1 MDNHAYM
8 RSRSELEAQEWTS
21 GDTVILKRVP
31 VDLPLN
37 LADWFDPK
45 TLLCWID
52 GEVDKAELAESPLG
66 LQPPGARSRI
76 LATLLVYAFATQH
89 LELVEILRACRD
101 TEPFQ
106 SLVGEHQPYPREVD
120 HFRRLNRSLLEE
132 ILANVYLMALASKF
146 GVPVDHLPPAV
157 CRDVRMRAQER
168 LDIARHLSTW
178 DE

>member
-21 GDTVILKRVP
+21 GDTIILKRVP
-31 VDLPLN
+31 VNLPLN
-37 LADWFDPK
+37 LADWFDAK
-45 TLLCWID
+45 TLLCWIAA
-52 GEVDKAELAESPLG
+52 EVDKVESAENPPG
-66 LQPPGARSRI
+66 LQPPGARSRT
-76 LATLLVYAFATQH
+76 LATLLTYAFATQH

-106 SLVGEHQPYPREVD
+106 SLVGGHQPYPREVD
-120 HFRRLNRSLLEE
+120 HFRRINRALLQEM
-132 ILANVYLMALASKF
+132 LANVYLLALAKKF

-157 CRDVRMRAQER
+157 YRDVRMRAEER